1 MSEWREWDFPPD
13 RHRVSRRSAP
23 RVVDLHMRVERNG
36 AVFRPR
42 KQSLATRFWSAYAV
56 AMWQLAK
63 IIVAC
68 VITAYVLAAF
78 GLLVVILK
86 L

>member
-1 MSEWREWDFPPD
+1 
-13 RHRVSRRSAP
+13 
-23 RVVDLHMRVERNG
+23 
-36 AVFRPR
+36 VFRPR